1 MTKRFLTVILITLFS
16 AVAMFANDIS
26 TEVQEEQKIEQQ
38 ATPDFSSDSSEFSN
52 AEKNFANKYQI
63 NPRNTKEVWFKHK
76 SLIKTGIGLAVGGGV
91 TFVVGFPTFIGIASG
106 MLFVNTAISV
116 VFYVLGALIGL
127 GGFLVM
133 ALSSIPFVQSGMLR
147 VRYKKL
153 YNVKLKDAAVEA
165 GIVSM
170 HNSENREF
178 AMAMAFGIN

>member
-1 MTKRFLTVILITLFS
+1 M
-16 AVAMFANDIS
+16 IS
-26 TEVQEEQKIEQQ
+26 L
-38 ATPDFSSDSSEFSN
+38 
-52 AEKNFANKYQI
+52 AEKDFANKYQI

-106 MLFVNTAISV
+106 MLFVNTTISV

-153 YNVKLKDAAVEA
+153 YNVKLKDAATEA
-165 GIVSM
+165 RVLSM
-170 HNSENREF
+170 HDSESKEF
-178 AMAMAFGIN
+178 GMAMAFAIK

>member
-1 MTKRFLTVILITLFS
+1 MYKKLSAIILITLFS

-52 AEKNFANKYQI
+52 AERNFANKYQI
-63 NPRNTKEVWFKHK
+63 NPRNTEEVWFKHK

-91 TFVVGFPTFIGIASG
+91 TFTVGFPTFIGIASG
-106 MLFVNTAISV
+106 MLFVNTAISI
-116 VFYVLGALIGL
+116 VFYVLGGLIGL

-153 YNVKLKDAAVEA
+153 YNIKLKDAATEA

-170 HNSENREF
+170 HDSENKEF
-178 AMAMAFGIN
+178 GMAMAFAIK